1 MLMKEIN
8 FNEKQ
13 LLVFSNIMDLADRTE
28 ILIDED
34 GENIK
39 MRFLFEK

>member
-1 MLMKEIN
+1 MKEIN